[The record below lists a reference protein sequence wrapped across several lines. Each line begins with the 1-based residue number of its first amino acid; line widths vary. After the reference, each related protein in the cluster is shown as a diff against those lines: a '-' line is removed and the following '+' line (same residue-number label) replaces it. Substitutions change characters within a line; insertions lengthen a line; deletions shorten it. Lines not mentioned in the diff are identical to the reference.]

1 MAILSKRTMA
11 DVSREFNARYGRRPY
26 FTDLS
31 GRALNAEDELV
42 AVSTTRRK
50 RSFALQESINRGE
63 PCVFQPAP
71 GISACMLALEDRRMI
86 HGGLM
91 GAEVFV
97 DGAFDPEDTVEHLV
111 AHGLGR
117 EAALQFTHRLDI
129 WPRSQVQEAAQYLQE
144 LFYQVSGW
152 NPELMKENRLKAL
165 QMEQITQAIE
175 DQKKSGK
182 EALYAFEKERA
193 LLVNIRAGDRNGA
206 RRILNGMLA
215 TIYMSSPRLVV
226 LRARAVELISCLTRA
241 AIEDNPLL
249 EPLIERNHAWTE
261 RLVAAQSFED
271 LSRVLTEA
279 LDDFME
285 GIYLHGVNR
294 SNTGVRKALDFIHG
308 NFTRQMSLAE
318 VARQADLSPGR
329 MAHLIKEFTG
339 RTFLQIVH
347 ERRIRHAQHLLQ
359 QTPKSCAEIAYEVG
373 FGDQSYFIKHFKRLT
388 GTTPARFRR
397 SRPST

>member
-1 MAILSKRTMA
+1 
-11 DVSREFNARYGRRPY
+11 
-26 FTDLS
+26 
-31 GRALNAEDELV
+31 
-42 AVSTTRRK
+42 
-50 RSFALQESINRGE
+50 
-63 PCVFQPAP
+63 
-71 GISACMLALEDRRMI
+71 MLALEDRRMI
-86 HGGLM
+86 HGGLL

-97 DGAFDPEDTVEHLV
+97 DGSFDPEDAVEHLV
-111 AHGLGR
+111 DHGMDR
-117 EAALQFTHRLDI
+117 DAALRFTRHLDI
-129 WPRSQVQEAAQYLQE
+129 WPRSQMQEAAQYLQE

-152 NPELMKENRLKAL
+152 NPELLKENRLKAL
-165 QMEQITQAIE
+165 QMEQITRAIE

-226 LRARAVELISCLTRA
+226 LRARAIELISCLTRA

-271 LSRVLTEA
+271 LSRLLTEA

-294 SNTGVRKALDFIHG
+294 SNTSVRKALDFIHG
-308 NFTRQMSLAE
+308 NFTRQISLAD
-318 VARQADLSPGR
+318 VAREADLSPGR

-339 RTFLQIVH
+339 RTFIQIVH
-347 ERRIRHAQHLLQ
+347 ERRGRHAQQLLL

-397 SRPST
+397 ARPAT